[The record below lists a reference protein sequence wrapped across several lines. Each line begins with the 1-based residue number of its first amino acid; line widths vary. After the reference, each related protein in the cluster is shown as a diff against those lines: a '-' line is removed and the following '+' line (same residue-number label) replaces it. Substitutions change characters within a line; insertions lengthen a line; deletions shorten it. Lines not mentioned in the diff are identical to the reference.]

1 MRFRIAQNSSLCG
14 AIAELSLLNLPFPDR
29 RTLRSNTTS
38 RPRHSDIWPH
48 QSLALAFTRSVCD
61 PCSGQRVMKIT
72 IGIPV
77 YNCERWIGETIR
89 SALDQTWPDKEVL
102 VIDDGSTDGTV
113 DICRAFG
120 GEIRFISQGKRGGN
134 AARNHALRLA
144 AGEWI
149 QFLDADDYLRPEKI
163 AKQLA
168 TGATTDSDVVCS
180 PVVFENWDEDR
191 IVNRVPQV
199 FENPIDWFSNW
210 IRWNMPQTGGCL
222 WRKESL
228 LKIGGWNESFTCNQ
242 EYELYFRAFKSG
254 MRFKFVDVPEA
265 VYRLW
270 SEDTVC
276 RKDKSSVIKGKT
288 ELLRQFLD
296 WLRSTG
302 NFRPEYKR
310 LAGVA
315 CFEMART
322 LAARDLWQAEQYYS
336 ARRNE
341 GLISVDG
348 PAAPWKYR
356 FALTFLGFSAAEQLA
371 KAARH

>member
-1 MRFRIAQNSSLCG
+1 
-14 AIAELSLLNLPFPDR
+14 
-29 RTLRSNTTS
+29 
-38 RPRHSDIWPH
+38 
-48 QSLALAFTRSVCD
+48 
-61 PCSGQRVMKIT
+61 MKIT

-77 YNCERWIGETIR
+77 YNCERWIGDTIR
-89 SALDQTWPDKEVL
+89 SALGQTWPDKEVL

-113 DICRAFG
+113 DICRGFG
-120 GEIRFISQGKRGGN
+120 REIRFISQGKRGGN
-134 AARNHALRLA
+134 AARNHALHLA
-144 AGEWI
+144 SGEWI
-149 QFLDADDYLRPEKI
+149 QFLDADDCLGAEKI

-168 TGATTDSDVVCS
+168 TGATMDSDVVCS
-180 PVVFENWDEDR
+180 PVVFENWEEDR
-191 IVNRVPQV
+191 IVNRVSQV
-199 FENPIDWFSNW
+199 FENPIDWFSYW

-228 LKIGGWNESFTCNQ
+228 LRIGGWNESFTCNQ

-254 MRFKFVDVPEA
+254 MRFKFVDVPGA

-276 RKDKSSVIKGKT
+276 RKDKSTVIKGKT
-288 ELLRQFLD
+288 ELLRQFLG

-310 LAGVA
+310 LAGVS

-322 LAARDLWQAEQYYS
+322 LATQDLSQAKAYYS

-341 GLISVDG
+341 GLISVGG

-356 FALTFLGFSAAEQLA
+356 FALTCLGFSAAEQLA
-371 KAARH
+371 KAARR

>member
-1 MRFRIAQNSSLCG
+1 
-14 AIAELSLLNLPFPDR
+14 
-29 RTLRSNTTS
+29 
-38 RPRHSDIWPH
+38 
-48 QSLALAFTRSVCD
+48 
-61 PCSGQRVMKIT
+61 MKIT

-180 PVVFENWDEDR
+180 PVVFEKWEEDR

>member
-1 MRFRIAQNSSLCG
+1 
-14 AIAELSLLNLPFPDR
+14 
-29 RTLRSNTTS
+29 
-38 RPRHSDIWPH
+38 
-48 QSLALAFTRSVCD
+48 
-61 PCSGQRVMKIT
+61 
-72 IGIPV
+72 
-77 YNCERWIGETIR
+77 
-89 SALDQTWPDKEVL
+89 
-102 VIDDGSTDGTV
+102 
-113 DICRAFG
+113 
-120 GEIRFISQGKRGGN
+120 
-134 AARNHALRLA
+134 
-144 AGEWI
+144 
-149 QFLDADDYLRPEKI
+149 
-163 AKQLA
+163 
-168 TGATTDSDVVCS
+168 
-180 PVVFENWDEDR
+180 
-191 IVNRVPQV
+191 
-199 FENPIDWFSNW
+199 
-210 IRWNMPQTGGCL
+210 MPQTGGCL

-254 MRFKFVDVPEA
+254 MRFKSVDVPEA